1 MAGSTGRLGARIVRE
16 LLADPKLKVRAGK
29 AAHDTAQRLRQA
41 LNSTHTTP
49 SVLATTGCGR
59 QPLRGRCQHCKAA
72 FMSTQ
77 PHNAALS
84 MHIWN
89 TSGWVARAQLLDPA
103 APKKLTL
110 PCNPTGARNTFKAN
124 EFAETAKSYGM
135 LTPAQAKR
143 LTVVPVD
150 LEDEG
155 TIAAAIGNAGRVS
168 WGGSGA
174 VRLNTC

>member
-1 MAGSTGRLGARIVRE
+1 MRE
-16 LLADPKLKVRAGK
+16 LLADPKLKVRAG
-29 AAHDTAQRLRQA
+29 
-41 LNSTHTTP
+41 
-49 SVLATTGCGR
+49 
-59 QPLRGRCQHCKAA
+59 
-72 FMSTQ
+72 
-77 PHNAALS
+77 
-84 MHIWN
+84 
-89 TSGWVARAQLLDPA
+89 
-103 APKKLTL
+103 
-110 PCNPTGARNTFKAN
+110 KAN